1 MDIVTLALAK
11 NYAKQYVGFDNMII
25 DSLPATGN
33 KKYLYFVKTSDGYD
47 EYLWSSDNTWQKI
60 GSTEI
65 DLTDYAKKTEIPT
78 KTSDITNDSDFTTKT
93 YVDNLIGDINTALN
107 TILGEVE

>member
-47 EYLWSSDNTWQKI
+47 EYL
-60 GSTEI
+60 
-65 DLTDYAKKTEIPT
+65 
-78 KTSDITNDSDFTTKT
+78 
-93 YVDNLIGDINTALN
+93 
-107 TILGEVE
+107 